1 VNVCGG
7 VFRTGRG
14 FNLPQITVDGSLGRP
29 ITYTTK
35 FNGKTRS
42 KQLRTIIRPRIWA
55 VLDRYLINKMI
66 TGKIEGALLLS
77 QAWDWRYT
85 WHFLSVQWLITTTVQ
100 TRSFATIGASLWDVL
115 PSPLSVTIHSE
126 SLHTSLPL
134 LKTFSF
140 SRGSRTR
147 NGTDQWPLLAAS
159 GRYINLEMQYNRRHY
174 CSYRWSLADPELQKR
189 GANLCRNF
197 FNNLF

>member
-1 VNVCGG
+1 MNVCGG

-85 WHFLSVQWLITTTVQ
+85 
-100 TRSFATIGASLWDVL
+100 
-115 PSPLSVTIHSE
+115 
-126 SLHTSLPL
+126 
-134 LKTFSF
+134 
-140 SRGSRTR
+140 
-147 NGTDQWPLLAAS
+147 
-159 GRYINLEMQYNRRHY
+159 
-174 CSYRWSLADPELQKR
+174 
-189 GANLCRNF
+189 
-197 FNNLF
+197 